1 MRSTRSSRRSPSGRR
16 STSRTARSGGAC
28 REGSAL
34 AAPVVLET
42 VRATLRRHAMLTG
55 GEHVVIGVSGGAD
68 STALLSVLT
77 SLTSAYR
84 LRLSALHVDHRLRPE
99 SWRDAEHVQAL
110 GARLGVPVDVTAVTV
125 SSRGSLE
132 DAARQAR
139 YIALEAH
146 ADRIGADRIAVG
158 HTADDQAETVLM
170 RVLEG
175 AGLRGL
181 AGIPP
186 TRGRIIRPLLDLRR
200 AELTAHLDA
209 VGLGWIED
217 PTNRDLRFL
226 RNRIRHDLLP
236 LLATAH
242 AGDLSARLARV
253 AREARQAVDT
263 LERVAGDAL
272 GRLVTIV
279 PGVTLL
285 SEIGLRIEARHIGAA
300 GYVLPRDR
308 GRVAFDADALAMP
321 LHVRGRERGDRF
333 RPFSERGERRLK
345 TFLIDVK
352 VPRWDRDRLP
362 LVESGHEI
370 VWVGGLRRGSQAPVT
385 PATRDIVELTVK
397 SLAD

>member
-16 STSRTARSGGAC
+16 STSRTARSGWAC

-110 GARLGVPVDVTAVTV
+110 GARLGVPVDVIPVAV
-125 SSRGSLE
+125 SSNGSLE
-132 DAARQAR
+132 AAARQAR
-139 YIALEAH
+139 YAALERH
-146 ADRIGADRIAVG
+146 ANQIGADRIALG

-209 VGLGWIED
+209 VGLAWIED

-263 LERVAGDAL
+263 LERVRSEEHTSEL
-272 GRLVTIV
+272 QSQSNLVCRL
-279 PGVTLL
+279 LL
-285 SEIGLRIEARHIGAA
+285 EKKKQPS
-300 GYVLPRDR
+300 
-308 GRVAFDADALAMP
+308 
-321 LHVRGRERGDRF
+321 
-333 RPFSERGERRLK
+333 
-345 TFLIDVK
+345 ID
-352 VPRWDRDRLP
+352 
-362 LVESGHEI
+362 
-370 VWVGGLRRGSQAPVT
+370 
-385 PATRDIVELTVK
+385 
-397 SLAD
+397 